1 MPVVLEPSVRVPREW
16 RGEVG
21 AAIGPKLYVDMAEAD
36 LSDPAVL
43 AAKGEELIAQLKA
56 LPALRPYAL

>member
-1 MPVVLEPSVRVPREW
+1 MPVVLEPSVRVAREW

-21 AAIGPKLYVDMAEAD
+21 AAMGPTLYVGMSEGA
-36 LSDPAVL
+36 LGDPAVL